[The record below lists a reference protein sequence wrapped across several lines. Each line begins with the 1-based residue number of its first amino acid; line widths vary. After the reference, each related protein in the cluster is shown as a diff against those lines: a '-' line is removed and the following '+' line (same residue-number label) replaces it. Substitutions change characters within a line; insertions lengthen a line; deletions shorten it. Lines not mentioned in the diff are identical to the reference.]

1 VLGLAPFFTL
11 TIDSYDLGPWTE
23 CSGVSF
29 EVKTESVEE
38 GGSFLTASR
47 IPVRVTY
54 QTVKLTRVVNRDS
67 ARLAAWFAGLAGQL
81 RPTTAEIAVLSPD
94 HAPVAKWSLT
104 GVIPVRYSGPS
115 LTAGATKAATETL
128 ELSFS
133 ALLDPGSLPA
143 GVGAGGGPD
152 W

>member
-1 VLGLAPFFTL
+1 MVGLAPFFTL
-11 TIDSYDLGPWTE
+11 AIDSYDLGPWTE

-29 EVKTESVEE
+29 EVKTEAVEE
-38 GGSFLTASR
+38 GGSFLASSR

-54 QTVKLTRVVNRDS
+54 QTVKLTRVVNRES

-81 RPTTAEIAVLSPD
+81 RPTTAEITVLTSD
-94 HAPVAKWSLT
+94 HTPVAKWSLA

-115 LTAGATKAATETL
+115 LSATSNKAATETL
-128 ELSFS
+128 ELAFS
-133 ALLDPGSLPA
+133 SLLDPGALPA
-143 GVGAGGGPD
+143 GIGAGVPS